1 MRTKTIKLL
10 PLAAA
15 LALLGATAAQA
26 TEGFSYSGYF
36 RDGVGFSKKNHDRT
50 CFQAPGA
57 DWKYRL
63 GNECDYYGEL
73 GLNYGI
79 GKDTDPNF
87 QVHWMPNFFTGG
99 VSDAASV
106 GGGPAQ
112 TVKTEQLY
120 GEAKNM
126 DFAPNTTFG
135 SHNSS
140 FGPPVRRREGCHLNP
155 LRSVKSR
162 LERRVT

>member
-1 MRTKTIKLL
+1 MRTKRMKLL

-15 LALLGATAAQA
+15 LAMVGATAHAA
-26 TEGFSYSGYF
+26 GYTDGFSYGGYF
-36 RDGVGFSKKNHDRT
+36 RAGPGFSTKNLDRT
-50 CFQAPGA
+50 CYQAPGA

-79 GKDTDPNF
+79 GKDNGPNF
-87 QVHWMPNFFTGG
+87 AVHWMPNFYTGG
-99 VSDAASV
+99 VSDAASL

-120 GEAKNM
+120 AEASNM
-126 DFAPNTTFG
+126 DFAPGTTF
-135 SHNSS
+135 
-140 FGPPVRRREGCHLNP
+140 
-155 LRSVKSR
+155 
-162 LERRVT
+162 